1 MRRDERR
8 FLIVLSVA
16 VIALSTVG
24 WKLDEQTFLRTVLF
38 YGDTAVGMSLLA
50 FALAIEPKD
59 DGEP

>member
-24 WKLDEQTFLRTVLF
+24 WKLDDQTFLRTVLF
-38 YGDTAVGMSLLA
+38 YGDTAVGMALLA

-59 DGEP
+59 GEKP

>member
-8 FLIVLSVA
+8 FLIALSVA

-24 WKLDEQTFLRTVLF
+24 WKLDDQTFLRTVLF
-38 YGDTAVGMSLLA
+38 YGDTAVGMALLA

-59 DGEP
+59 GEKP

>member
-1 MRRDERR
+1 MRRDERQ

-24 WKLDEQTFLRTVLF
+24 WKLDDQTFLRTVLF

-50 FALAIEPKD
+50 FALAFEPKD
-59 DGEP
+59 HGEP